1 MRWDQP
7 WGTSVYWGSAL
18 LDREQAVPY
27 AASHARR
34 THVLRVVEEQ
44 GYCTIAELSRAFGV
58 SEMTIRR
65 DIQRLERDGNLRSVH
80 GGVTTL
86 APAAM
91 VGTDF
96 RARAGRMRKPKAA
109 IALRALD
116 YLPESGAVAIDAGT
130 STLELAKMIPLDR
143 RLQVVT
149 HSLAA
154 VNALLWHGQVEVTCL
169 GGRLNPQSQSFGGL
183 STSAAIE
190 ELHVRT
196 FFLAASGITPNGV
209 YCGTDFEAV
218 TKRGLVKAADQVV
231 LLADSSKFRTS
242 AMVRACSLEDV
253 QVIITDD
260 GVAAEQLAYLEEL
273 PGQIVLV
280 AGDN

>member
-1 MRWDQP
+1 MY
-7 WGTSVYWGSAL
+7 GTSAHWGLSL
-18 LDREQAVPY
+18 LDRDQAVPY
-27 AASHARR
+27 ATSNARR
-34 THVLRVVEEQ
+34 TRVLRVVEEQ

-65 DIQRLERDGNLRSVH
+65 DIQRLEGDGNLRSVH

-96 RARAGRMRKPKAA
+96 RARAGRMREAKAA
-109 IALRALD
+109 IAVRGLEF
-116 YLPESGAVAIDAGT
+116 LPESGAVAIDAGT
-130 STLELAKMIPLDR
+130 STLELAKMIPRDR
-143 RLQVVT
+143 PLQIVT

-154 VNALLWHGQVEVTCL
+154 INALLWHGDVEVTCL

-196 FFLAASGITPNGV
+196 FFLAATGITPNGV

-218 TKRGLVKAADQVV
+218 TKRSLVRAADQVV
-231 LLADSSKFRTS
+231 LLADSSKFRIS

-260 GVAAEQLAYLEEL
+260 GIAAEHLAYLEQL
-273 PGQIVLV
+273 PCQIVLV
-280 AGDN
+280 SLDR